1 MTSKVDELKSKG
13 NTALQA
19 EKYDEAIQHYTEAIG
34 LDANNHI
41 LYSNRSAAYAKV
53 GKYDESL
60 LDADKTISLK
70 SDWSKGYSRKGAA
83 LELLGRY
90 EDAMKTYEEG
100 LKYDSNNEQLK
111 EALINCKQNL
121 EPKFTFGGPGGSA
134 ADNLFSDPK
143 FLANLA
149 MNPKTRSLLGDPE
162 VQNLLKSLQ
171 KNPGDIT

>member
-19 EKYDEAIQHYTEAIG
+19 EKYDEAIQYYTEAIG

-60 LDADKTISLK
+60 VDADKTIALK
-70 SDWSKGYSRKGAA
+70 GDWSKGYSRKGAA

-90 EDAMKTYEEG
+90 EDAMQTYEEG
-100 LKYDSNNEQLK
+100 LKHDSNNEQLK
-111 EALINCKQNL
+111 EALSNCKQNL
-121 EPKFTFGGPGGSA
+121 EPKFTFGGPGS
-134 ADNLFSDPK
+134 ADNMFSDPK

-149 MNPKTRSLLGDPE
+149 MNPKTRALLGDPE
-162 VQNLLKSLQ
+162 VQSLLKSLQ
-171 KNPGDIT
+171 KSPSDIT